1 MTVEEVEMK
10 SRRSLVQNVI
20 AGEVLLA
27 LFVLAKWEEEKL
39 LVVCVQV
46 MWEWEM
52 TGDVIGEGWMRRLRS
67 CGGVLESL

>member
-39 LVVCVQV
+39 LVVCAQV
-46 MWEWEM
+46 MW
-52 TGDVIGEGWMRRLRS
+52 GWGR
-67 CGGVLESL
+67 